1 MTWRPIVHRRRAIY
15 AVLVCLV
22 LVVLTVTVFFARSIS
37 LEKREYLLQNDA
49 VAKGVAATIQ
59 ARLEGHLSVVRA
71 YANRFRFRED
81 VKRMDRTAALV
92 HLRQLQKDFPELD
105 RVFLADPAGIVW
117 ATVPEAPE
125 TYGRS
130 YAHRDWYKG
139 VSREWRPYL
148 SEVYETAL
156 SHALAIALAVPIR
169 DQDGTVIGILAS
181 VQRLETLRQWLLP
194 IEVPGGDLFVVD
206 RTGRLLFHR
215 TRVGPEHLADYAE
228 IPAVRRLLQG
238 VNGLAELENPVDGV
252 VSLSAYRWLP
262 SLGWGVVVQ
271 RADNVA
277 LRRTRTLVLVSAVG
291 LLLFTAALAILG
303 IVAIRN
309 ERRTA
314 NAHARLEVEI
324 VERRR
329 AEEEAAA
336 ASRAKSEFL
345 SRMSH
350 ELRTP
355 LNGILGFAQLLELD
369 AHSPEQREGLEH
381 ILKGGR
387 HLLALI
393 NEVLDIAR
401 IEAGKLSISLEPV
414 PAGDV
419 INSALDLVRPL
430 AAARGIRLP
439 AAIACD
445 RHVMAVRQR
454 LQQVL
459 LNLLSNAVKYNRKGG
474 AASVSWEAAPHGR
487 FRLTVAD
494 TGPGIAP
501 DRIHRLFTPFDR
513 LDAQEE
519 GGVEGTGLGL
529 ALSKG
534 LVELMGGSLRAES
547 TLGQGSRFIVELP
560 RAESPTRELERA
572 RATIALETD
581 TPGVHGTVLY
591 IEDNLSNLRLVERIV
606 TRRPGVTLLSAMQG
620 SRGLELA
627 QAHRPDL
634 IVLDLHL
641 PDMPGQE
648 VLAHLRADSD
658 TREIPVVILSA
669 DATPSQVSRVLQQ
682 GAHAYLT
689 KPLVVTQFLTL
700 LDELLARAVR

>member
-1 MTWRPIVHRRRAIY
+1 MTWRRIVHRRRAVY
-15 AVLVCLV
+15 AVLVGLV

-59 ARLEGHLSVVRA
+59 ARQEGHLNVVRA

-81 VKRMDRTAALV
+81 VKRMDRTAVLV
-92 HLRQLQKDFPELD
+92 HLRQLREVLLELD
-105 RVFLADPAGIVW
+105 RAVLADPAGIVW

-130 YAHRDWYKG
+130 YAHRDWYRG
-139 VSREWRPYL
+139 VSREWQPYL

-156 SHALAIALAVPIR
+156 TRALAIALAVPIR

-215 TRVGPEHLADYAE
+215 TRVGPGHLADYAE

-238 VNGLAELENPVDGV
+238 VSGLAELENPVDGV

-277 LRRTRTLVLVSAVG
+277 LQRTRTLVLVSAVG

-314 NAHARLEVEI
+314 DAHARLEVEI

-329 AEEEAAA
+329 AEEAAAA

-369 AHSPEQREGLEH
+369 AHSPEQREGVEH

-387 HLLALI
+387 HLLGLI

-401 IEAGKLSISLEPV
+401 IEAGKLTISLEPV

-419 INSALDLVRPL
+419 ISSALDLVRPQ
-430 AAARGIRLP
+430 AASRGIRLP
-439 AAIACD
+439 AGIACD
-445 RHVMAVRQR
+445 GHVMADRQR

-459 LNLLSNAVKYNRKGG
+459 LNLLSNAVKYNREGG
-474 AASVSWEAAPHGR
+474 TVSVSCDRGPAGR

-501 DRIHRLFTPFDR
+501 ERMHRLFTPFDR
-513 LDAQEE
+513 LDAPET
-519 GGVEGTGLGL
+519 GVEGTGLGL

-534 LVELMGGSLRAES
+534 LVELMGGALRAES
-547 TLGQGSRFIVELP
+547 TLGHGSRFSVELP
-560 RAESPTRELERA
+560 MAESPTRALGRA
-572 RATIALETD
+572 TVTIALEPD
-581 TPGVHGTVLY
+581 QPGVRGTVLY

-606 TRRPGVTLLSAMQG
+606 TRRPGITLLSAMQG

-641 PDMPGQE
+641 PDMSGQE
-648 VLAHLRADSD
+648 VLAQLRAEPA